1 MTTSRPQTTTRAR
14 WRRTA
19 IAVAST
25 AAVVLGVT
33 TGAGAAAAAEKRL
46 LTKVT
51 PYNWSTTETF
61 SAAQTAPVAGDVTG
75 LNVTLSDSARPT
87 GRYPAFTTYNW
98 VIGDYALTG
107 AVDLDAGDRTFR
119 IDLKQPLS
127 SFGGGTVALQIT
139 AQKQPLEENQSP
151 IGQPVDSGF
160 ELTTSATLS
169 VAGASGAGGVGGV
182 DLSSS
187 AQTLQRSAAYF
198 AYEKVDTALDVK
210 GGDTV
215 VLESNRDGFYDLQGL
230 AAYVG
235 PSRTER
241 IPAQVVADNDQSK
254 VTVTIPSSAYDAYK
268 DRVSSLLQV
277 TGISNGRVEQ
287 PRGATIT
294 SDAAVRVTGSGATT
308 PPVTPSPTATAT
320 TPPVTPTP
328 TTPPVTPTPT
338 ATPTAPPAG
347 SPVVS
352 RISGTDRQGTAV
364 EVSKRTFPA
373 NVPVV
378 YVATGQNFPDALS
391 AGPAAAKAG
400 GPLLLVD
407 RDSMSQVVRTE
418 LTRLK
423 PAKIVV
429 VGSELSVGSQV
440 YNDLA
445 GYAPKGKTT
454 RIGGVDRYDTSKLI
468 LQDAFRGVSSM
479 AWLATGE
486 KFPDALS
493 ASAAAG
499 ANRAPVVLTNG
510 TGSTVDPLTQQII
523 SGLKVSSLTIAGSTL
538 SVSAG
543 IERSITGPVITR
555 IGGTDRYDTSEKL
568 NKAAFTS
575 ATTVYLATGEK
586 FPDALAGA
594 TAAGYTRS
602 PLFAVQPTCVPR
614 AVLAD
619 ITASKATQVILLG
632 STDTLSE
639 AVERLTPCS

>member
-14 WRRTA
+14 WRRAA

-33 TGAGAAAAAEKRL
+33 TGAGAAAAAETRL
-46 LTKVT
+46 QTK
-51 PYNWSTTETF
+51 PYPYSWSTTETF

-75 LNVTLSDSARPT
+75 LDVTLSDSARPT

-107 AVDLDAGDRTFR
+107 SVELDPGDRTFL
-119 IDLKQPLS
+119 IDLKRPLS

-139 AQKQPLEENQSP
+139 AQKPPLEEKETP

-215 VLESNRDGFYDLQGL
+215 VLESNRDDFYDLQGL

-241 IPAQVVADNDQSK
+241 IPAQVSTNSRRSA

-268 DRVSSLLQV
+268 DRASSLVQV
-277 TGISNGRVEQ
+277 TGVSNGRVDQ

-347 SPVVS
+347 SPAVS

-468 LQDAFRGVSSM
+468 LQDAFRGGSSM

-523 SGLKVSSLTIAGSTL
+523 SGLEVSSLTIAGSTL

>member
-14 WRRTA
+14 WRRAA

-33 TGAGAAAAAEKRL
+33 TGAGAAAAEQERL
-46 LTKVT
+46 SAQVS

-61 SAAQTAPVAGDVTG
+61 SAAQTAAVAGDVTG
-75 LNVTLSDSARPT
+75 LDVTLSDSARPT
-87 GRYPAFTTYNW
+87 GPYPAFTTYNW
-98 VIGDYALTG
+98 AIGDY
-107 AVDLDAGDRTFR
+107 DLAGSATLASGSRSFR
-119 IDLKQPLS
+119 IDLKQPLA
-127 SFGGGTVALQIT
+127 SFGSGTVALQIT
-139 AQKQPLEENQSP
+139 AQKQPIKNPEEP
-151 IGQPVDSGF
+151 IGQPVDSGY

-169 VAGASGAGGVGGV
+169 VAEASGSGGVGGV
-182 DLSSS
+182 DLSGT

-198 AYEKVDTALDVK
+198 AYKKDVDVVEVK

-308 PPVTPSPTATAT
+308 PPVTPIPTATAT
-320 TPPVTPTP
+320 TPPVTPAP
-328 TTPPVTPTPT
+328 TT
-338 ATPTAPPAG
+338 TPTAPPAG

-440 YNDLA
+440 YSDLA
-445 GYAPKGKTT
+445 AYAPKGKTT

-468 LQDAFRGVSSM
+468 LQDAFRGDSSM

-523 SGLKVSSLTIAGSTL
+523 SGLKVSSLTIAGSSL

-543 IERSITGPVITR
+543 IERSITGPMITR

-575 ATTVYLATGEK
+575 AKTVYLATGEK

-594 TAAGYTRS
+594 TAAGYTGS

>member
-14 WRRTA
+14 WRRAA

-33 TGAGAAAAAEKRL
+33 TGAGAAAAEQERL
-46 LTKVT
+46 SAQVS

-61 SAAQTAPVAGDVTG
+61 SAAQTAAVAGDVTG
-75 LNVTLSDSARPT
+75 LDVTLSDSARPT
-87 GRYPAFTTYNW
+87 GPYPAFTTYNW
-98 VIGDYALTG
+98 AIGDY
-107 AVDLDAGDRTFR
+107 DLAGSATLASGSRSFR
-119 IDLKQPLS
+119 IDLKQPLA
-127 SFGGGTVALQIT
+127 SFGSGTVALQIT
-139 AQKQPLEENQSP
+139 AQKQPIKNPEEP
-151 IGQPVDSGF
+151 IGQPVDSGY

-169 VAGASGAGGVGGV
+169 VAEASGSGGVGGV
-182 DLSSS
+182 DLSGT

-198 AYEKVDTALDVK
+198 AYKKYVDVVEVK

-241 IPAQVVADNDQSK
+241 IPAQVSTNSRRSA

-294 SDAAVRVTGSGATT
+294 SDAAVRVTGSGATN
-308 PPVTPSPTATAT
+308 PPVTPTPTATAT

-347 SPVVS
+347 SPAVS

-445 GYAPKGKTT
+445 AYAPKGKTT
-454 RIGGVDRYDTSKLI
+454 RIGGVDRYDTSKLV
-468 LQDAFRGVSSM
+468 LQDAFRGGSPM

>member
-1 MTTSRPQTTTRAR
+1 MTTSRPQTPTRAR
-14 WRRTA
+14 WMRTA

-33 TGAGAAAAAEKRL
+33 TGAGAAAAAESRMTAL
-46 LTKVT
+46 VS

-61 SAAQTAPVAGDVTG
+61 SAAQVAPVAGDVTG
-75 LNVTLSDSARPT
+75 LDVTLSDSARPT
-87 GRYPAFTTYNW
+87 GTYPAFTTYNW
-98 VIGDYALTG
+98 AIGDY
-107 AVDLDAGDRTFR
+107 DLAGTVNLASGSRSFR
-119 IDLKQPLS
+119 IDLKQPLA

-139 AQKQPLEENQSP
+139 AQKQPVKTPREP
-151 IGQPVDSGF
+151 IGQPVDSGY

-169 VAGASGAGGVGGV
+169 VAGASGTGGVGRV
-182 DLSSS
+182 DLSGT

-198 AYEKVDTALDVK
+198 AYSSAAELPEVK

-215 VLESNRDGFYDLQGL
+215 VLETSQPGFYDLQGL

-241 IPAQVVADNDQSK
+241 IPAQVSADSDQSK

-268 DRVSSLLQV
+268 DRVNSLVQV
-277 TGISNGRVEQ
+277 TGVSNGRVQQ

-308 PPVTPSPTATAT
+308 PPVTPTPTATAT

-440 YNDLA
+440 YSDLA
-445 GYAPKGKTT
+445 GYATNKNIT
-454 RIGGVDRYDTSKLI
+454 RLGGVDRYDTSKKI
-468 LQDAFRGVSSM
+468 LQYAFPGGSSS

-499 ANRAPVVLTNG
+499 AKDAPVVLTNG

-523 SGLKVSSLTIAGSTL
+523 SGLKIRTLTIAGSSL

-575 ATTVYLATGEK
+575 AKTVYLATGEK

-594 TAAGYTRS
+594 TAAGYTGS

-619 ITASKATQVILLG
+619 ISASKATQVILLG

>member
-1 MTTSRPQTTTRAR
+1 M
-14 WRRTA
+14 RTA
-19 IAVAST
+19 VAVAST

-33 TGAGAAAAAEKRL
+33 TGAGAAAAAESRMVA
-46 LTKVT
+46 LTS

-61 SAAQTAPVAGDVTG
+61 SAAQISPVAGDVTG
-75 LNVTLSDSARPT
+75 LDVTLSDSARPT
-87 GRYPAFTTYNW
+87 GSYPAFTTYNW
-98 VIGDYALTG
+98 AIGDY
-107 AVDLDAGDRTFR
+107 DLVGSANLASGSRSFR
-119 IDLKQPLS
+119 IDLKQPLA

-139 AQKQPLEENQSP
+139 AQKQPIKNPREP
-151 IGQPVDSGF
+151 IGQPVDSGY

-169 VAGASGAGGVGGV
+169 VAGASGSGGVGGV
-182 DLSSS
+182 DLSGT

-198 AYEKVDTALDVK
+198 AYSNAAEVPEVK

-215 VLESNRDGFYDLQGL
+215 VLESNQPGFYDLQGL

-235 PSRTER
+235 SSRTER
-241 IPAQVVADNDQSK
+241 IPAQVTADNDQSK

-268 DRVSSLLQV
+268 DRASSLLQV
-277 TGISNGRVEQ
+277 TGVSNGRVQQ

-294 SDAAVRVTGSGATT
+294 SDAAVRVTGSGPTT
-308 PPVTPSPTATAT
+308 PPVTPTPTPTATAT
-320 TPPVTPTP
+320 TPPVTPAP
-328 TTPPVTPTPT
+328 TT
-338 ATPTAPPAG
+338 TPTAPPVG

-391 AGPAAAKAG
+391 AGPAAAKAN

-440 YNDLA
+440 YSDLA
-445 GYAPKGKTT
+445 GYATNRNIT
-454 RIGGVDRYDTSKLI
+454 RLGGVDRYDTSKKI
-468 LQDAFRGVSSM
+468 LQYAFPAGSSR

-499 ANRAPVVLTNG
+499 AKDAPVVLTNG

-523 SGLKVSSLTIAGSTL
+523 SGLKIRTLTIAGSSL
-538 SVSAG
+538 SVSDG

-575 ATTVYLATGEK
+575 AETVYLATGEK

-594 TAAGYTRS
+594 TAAGYTGS
-602 PLFAVQPTCVPR
+602 PLFAVRPTCVPR

-619 ITASKATQVILLG
+619 ISASKATQVILLG

>member
-1 MTTSRPQTTTRAR
+1 M
-14 WRRTA
+14 RTA
-19 IAVAST
+19 LAVAST

-33 TGAGAAAAAEKRL
+33 TGAGAAAAAESRMVA
-46 LTKVT
+46 LTS

-61 SAAQTAPVAGDVTG
+61 SAAQISPVAGDVTG
-75 LNVTLSDSARPT
+75 LDVTLSDSARPT
-87 GRYPAFTTYNW
+87 GSYPAFTTYNW
-98 VIGDYALTG
+98 AIGDY
-107 AVDLDAGDRTFR
+107 DLVGSANLASGSRSFR
-119 IDLKQPLS
+119 IDLKQPLA

-139 AQKQPLEENQSP
+139 AQKQPIKNPREP
-151 IGQPVDSGF
+151 IGQPVDSGY

-169 VAGASGAGGVGGV
+169 VAGASGSGGVGGV
-182 DLSSS
+182 DLSGT

-198 AYEKVDTALDVK
+198 AYSNAAEVPEVK

-215 VLESNRDGFYDLQGL
+215 VLESNQPGFYDLQGL

-235 PSRTER
+235 SSRTER
-241 IPAQVVADNDQSK
+241 IPAQVTADNDQSK

-268 DRVSSLLQV
+268 DRASSLLQV
-277 TGISNGRVEQ
+277 TGVSNGRVQQ

-294 SDAAVRVTGSGATT
+294 SDAAVRVTGSG
-308 PPVTPSPTATAT
+308 
-320 TPPVTPTP
+320 P

-338 ATPTAPPAG
+338 ATATTPPVTPAPTTTPTAPPAG
-347 SPVVS
+347 SPAVS

-391 AGPAAAKAG
+391 AGPAAATAG

-440 YNDLA
+440 YSDLA
-445 GYAPKGKTT
+445 AYAPKGKIT

-468 LQDAFRGVSSM
+468 LQDAFRGGSSM

>member
-14 WRRTA
+14 WMRTA
-19 IAVAST
+19 VAVAST

-33 TGAGAAAAAEKRL
+33 TGAGAAAAAESRMVA
-46 LTKVT
+46 LTS

-61 SAAQTAPVAGDVTG
+61 SAAQISPVAGDVTG
-75 LNVTLSDSARPT
+75 LDVTLSDSARPT
-87 GRYPAFTTYNW
+87 GSYPAFTTYNW
-98 VIGDYALTG
+98 AIGDY
-107 AVDLDAGDRTFR
+107 DLVGSANLASGSRSFR
-119 IDLKQPLS
+119 IDLKQPLA

-139 AQKQPLEENQSP
+139 AQKQPIKNPREP
-151 IGQPVDSGF
+151 IGQPVDSGY

-169 VAGASGAGGVGGV
+169 VAGASGSGGVGGV
-182 DLSSS
+182 DLSGT

-198 AYEKVDTALDVK
+198 AYSNAAEVPEVK

-215 VLESNRDGFYDLQGL
+215 VLESNQPGFYDLQGL

-235 PSRTER
+235 SSRTER
-241 IPAQVVADNDQSK
+241 IPAQVTADNDQSK

-268 DRVSSLLQV
+268 DRASSLLQV
-277 TGISNGRVEQ
+277 TGVSNGRVQQ

-294 SDAAVRVTGSGATT
+294 SDAAVRVTGSGPTT
-308 PPVTPSPTATAT
+308 PPVTPTPTPTATAT
-320 TPPVTPTP
+320 TPPVTPAP
-328 TTPPVTPTPT
+328 TT
-338 ATPTAPPAG
+338 TPTAPPVG

-391 AGPAAAKAG
+391 AGPAAAKAN

-440 YNDLA
+440 YSDLA
-445 GYAPKGKTT
+445 GYATNRNIT
-454 RIGGVDRYDTSKLI
+454 RLGGVDRYDTSKKI
-468 LQDAFRGVSSM
+468 LQYAFPAGSSR

-499 ANRAPVVLTNG
+499 AKDAPVVLTNG

-523 SGLKVSSLTIAGSTL
+523 SGLKIRTLTIAGSSL
-538 SVSAG
+538 SVSDG

-575 ATTVYLATGEK
+575 AETVYLATGEK

-594 TAAGYTRS
+594 TAAGYTGS
-602 PLFAVQPTCVPR
+602 PLFAVRPTCVPR

-619 ITASKATQVILLG
+619 ISASKATQVILLG

>member
-14 WRRTA
+14 WMRTA
-19 IAVAST
+19 LAVAST

-33 TGAGAAAAAEKRL
+33 TGAGAAAAAESRMVA
-46 LTKVT
+46 LTS

-61 SAAQTAPVAGDVTG
+61 SAAQISPVAGDVTG
-75 LNVTLSDSARPT
+75 LDVTLSDSARPT
-87 GRYPAFTTYNW
+87 GSYPAFTTYNW
-98 VIGDYALTG
+98 AIGDY
-107 AVDLDAGDRTFR
+107 DLVGSANLASGSRSFR
-119 IDLKQPLS
+119 IDLKQPLA

-139 AQKQPLEENQSP
+139 AQKQPIKNPREP
-151 IGQPVDSGF
+151 IGQPVDSGY

-169 VAGASGAGGVGGV
+169 VAGASGSGGVGGV
-182 DLSSS
+182 DLSGT

-198 AYEKVDTALDVK
+198 AYSNAAEVPEVK

-215 VLESNRDGFYDLQGL
+215 VLESNQPGFYDLQGL

-235 PSRTER
+235 SSRTER
-241 IPAQVVADNDQSK
+241 IPAQVTADNDQSK

-268 DRVSSLLQV
+268 DRASSLLQV
-277 TGISNGRVEQ
+277 TGVSNGRVQQ

-294 SDAAVRVTGSGATT
+294 SDAAVRVTGSG
-308 PPVTPSPTATAT
+308 
-320 TPPVTPTP
+320 P

-338 ATPTAPPAG
+338 ATATTPPVTPAPTTTPTAPPAG
-347 SPVVS
+347 SPAVS

-391 AGPAAAKAG
+391 AGPAAATAG

-440 YNDLA
+440 YSDLA
-445 GYAPKGKTT
+445 AYAPKGKIT

-468 LQDAFRGVSSM
+468 LQDAFRGGSSM

>member
-14 WRRTA
+14 WMRTA
-19 IAVAST
+19 LAVAST

-33 TGAGAAAAAEKRL
+33 TGAGAAAAAESRMVA
-46 LTKVT
+46 LTS

-61 SAAQTAPVAGDVTG
+61 SAAQISPVAGDVTG
-75 LNVTLSDSARPT
+75 LDVTLSDSARPT
-87 GRYPAFTTYNW
+87 GSYPAFTTYNW
-98 VIGDYALTG
+98 AIGDY
-107 AVDLDAGDRTFR
+107 DLVGSANLASGSRSFR
-119 IDLKQPLS
+119 IDLKQPLA

-139 AQKQPLEENQSP
+139 AQKQPIKNPREP
-151 IGQPVDSGF
+151 IGQPVDSGY

-169 VAGASGAGGVGGV
+169 VAGASGSGGVGGV
-182 DLSSS
+182 DLSGT

-198 AYEKVDTALDVK
+198 AYSNAAEVPEVK

-215 VLESNRDGFYDLQGL
+215 VLESNQPGFYDLQGL

-235 PSRTER
+235 SSRTER
-241 IPAQVVADNDQSK
+241 IPAQVTADNDQSK

-268 DRVSSLLQV
+268 DRASSLLQV
-277 TGISNGRVEQ
+277 TGVSNGRVQQ

-294 SDAAVRVTGSGATT
+294 SDAAVRVTGSGPTT
-308 PPVTPSPTATAT
+308 PPVTPTPTATAT
-320 TPPVTPTP
+320 TPPVTPAP
-328 TTPPVTPTPT
+328 TT
-338 ATPTAPPAG
+338 TPTAPPAG

-352 RISGTDRQGTAV
+352 RISGSDRQGTAV

-391 AGPAAAKAG
+391 AGPAAATAG

-440 YNDLA
+440 YSDLA
-445 GYAPKGKTT
+445 GYATNRNIT
-454 RIGGVDRYDTSKLI
+454 RLGGVDRYDTSKKI
-468 LQDAFRGVSSM
+468 LQYAFPAGSSR

-499 ANRAPVVLTNG
+499 AKDAPVVLTNG

-523 SGLKVSSLTIAGSTL
+523 SGLKIRTLTIAGSSL
-538 SVSAG
+538 SVSDG
-543 IERSITGPVITR
+543 IERSITGPSITR

-575 ATTVYLATGEK
+575 AETVYLATGEK

-594 TAAGYTRS
+594 TAAGFTGS

-619 ITASKATQVILLG
+619 ISASKATQVILLG